1 MANFKKMDER
11 DFEFINEPL
20 TAEEEKEFSD
30 FLKNRKSKIKVKR
43 ISKTIIRPKETLA
56 LTAQFNRLKLKSMKF
71 SRFFL

>member
-56 LTAQFNRLKLKSMKF
+56 
-71 SRFFL
+71 